1 MKEYRFPYYNEITNQ
16 VEWSEL
22 DKYDWIQDMKSTIQ
36 DKIYHQEGNVY
47 NHTKMVVNELINL
60 PDFQNL
66 TIQEKHILVITAIFH
81 DVEKRSTTVIEDD
94 GRITSKGHGIK
105 GGKTTNYILYKD
117 FDVPFEFRYQIV
129 QLIKYHSKALWWET
143 AKDSNHYVIRLSL
156 LLNNKHLVLLSTSD
170 VLGRIAGDTSRQLE
184 TIEFYKELCIE
195 NDCYDKQK
203 QFKSNQSRIY
213 YIKNGGYPEIDIFD
227 DTKSKVKILCGIAGS
242 GKDTFLRGLSDFEVI
257 SLDDIR
263 KEMKVKQKDKKGAGR
278 VIQAAKSKA
287 KEYLRNGI
295 DFVWNA
301 TNLTRNNR
309 EQLLNIFSPYNP
321 YVEIIYIEKDYK
333 TLIKQ
338 NKEREESELV
348 PLDVIDNM
356 IRKIEL
362 PELIET
368 FDFKTYI
375 N

>member
-1 MKEYRFPYYNEITNQ
+1 MKEYRFPYYNELSNQ
-16 VEWSEL
+16 VDWSEL
-22 DKYDWIQDMKSTIQ
+22 DKYIWIQDMKSTIQ

-60 PDFQNL
+60 PDFKNL
-66 TIQEKHILVITAIFH
+66 TTQEKHILVITAIFH

-94 GRITSKGHGIK
+94 GRVTSKGHGIK
-105 GGKTTNYILYKD
+105 GGKTANYILYKD
-117 FDVPFEFRYQIV
+117 FDVPFDIRYQIV

-143 AKDSNHYVIRLSL
+143 AKDSNYYVIKLSL
-156 LLNNKHLVLLSTSD
+156 LLNNKHLVLLSNAD
-170 VLGRIAGDTSRQLE
+170 VLGRIAGDTTRQLE

-195 NDCYDKQK
+195 NECYNKQK
-203 QFKSNQSRIY
+203 SFKSNLSRIY
-213 YIKNGGYPEIDIFD
+213 YIKNGGYPEIEIFD
-227 DTKSKVKILCGIAGS
+227 DTKSNVKILCGIAGS
-242 GKDTFLRGLSDFEVI
+242 GKDTFLRDLSNFKVI

-263 KEMKVKQKDKKGAGR
+263 KELKVKQKDKKGAGR
-278 VIQAAKSKA
+278 VIQEAKKRA
-287 KEYLRNGI
+287 KEYLRDGI
-295 DFVWNA
+295 DFCWNA

-309 EQLLNIFSPYNP
+309 EQLLNLFSPYKP
-321 YVEIIYIEKDYK
+321 YIEIVYIEKDYK

-356 IRKIEL
+356 IKKIEL

-368 FDFKTYI
+368 FDLKTYI